1 MWQRMS
7 TQHLKN
13 AADNQHA
20 LEQRFFEHRFHPEHD
35 VMYHITEIE
44 TIANQLRDINAPVTE
59 SQIMTKII
67 QPGLTQRDKWFCRTR
82 FLSLTK
88 GPIVVP
94 TLFFLLLGLSG
105 EGLSIVFCS

>member
-1 MWQRMS
+1 MWQRIS

-44 TIANQLRDINAPVTE
+44 TIAN
-59 SQIMTKII
+59 
-67 QPGLTQRDKWFCRTR
+67 
-82 FLSLTK
+82 
-88 GPIVVP
+88 
-94 TLFFLLLGLSG
+94 
-105 EGLSIVFCS
+105 